1 MKRSKS
7 YDVSLLRDVS
17 VSVRRIAL
25 LSNRDISDL
34 QSERKRQREREMR
47 MVNSHFLPS
56 EKEKKK
62 RRRRKVAAISLSL
75 VDRCSRPPGPRSVL
89 THD

>member
-1 MKRSKS
+1 MTFLSS
-7 YDVSLLRDVS
+7 AMFPYLCGESLFFRTG
-17 VSVRRIAL
+17 I
-25 LSNRDISDL
+25 DIRPAIRKE
-34 QSERKRQREREMR
+34 EREREREMR
-47 MVNSHFLPS
+47 MINSHFLPS